1 MPWGRHRTGTR
12 SRRTKQPPGLTLLR
26 IALTLRSSPHGGDC
40 SDEVLAAGGSLS
52 FDSWEILD
60 HMVTRRAR
68 CALPLVILALLGAT
82 DAGTALGG
90 GTSSKP
96 TARGAADRA
105 MVACSARGGPRLRY
119 KPRACS
125 FKVFA
130 EGAGRTAVNARIRS
144 LRWRSW
150 GSPTASASGIQVVGA
165 GVRQRVTVTLSGL
178 QSCGNGKRSY
188 RQVGISQPTS
198 SGRASR

>member
-68 CALPLVILALLGAT
+68 CALPLAVLALLGAM

-90 GTSSKP
+90 GTSSNGRR
-96 TARGAADRA
+96 ARGAADRA
-105 MVACSARGGPRLRY
+105 MVACAARGGPRLRY

-125 FKVFA
+125 FRVFA
-130 EGAGRTAVNARIRS
+130 EGAGRAAVNARVRS
-144 LRWRSW
+144 LRWRNW
-150 GSPTASASGIQVVGA
+150 GSPTASASGIQVGSA
-165 GVRQRVTVTLSGL
+165 GLRQRVTVTLSAL
-178 QSCGNGKRSY
+178 QSCGKGKRSY

-198 SGRASR
+198 GR